1 MTEARSFIQVF
12 LDQLEAEPT
21 KAHVTEI
28 HGPTALPFDGK
39 TLGALVARAR
49 GALRARGVAPGAR
62 VGLLAPNSA
71 HWVAADVALLAEGT
85 IVVPLYARQEPA
97 ELVAMM
103 HDAGTTLVVCGT
115 EKLADGVRAHWPEAP
130 IVMLDALFAGEPV
143 HAPAVPRAATDCV
156 TIVYTSGTS
165 GEPKG
170 VMITRAGVDHMLPVT
185 RDGLSELMGARAG
198 QDRLFHYLPFCFMGS
213 RIVLWT
219 ALYRAGGI
227 LVSTSLENL
236 AEELKTAKPHYFL
249 NVPALLER
257 IKKGVESKLATQARP
272 VRALYARGVSA
283 YQRTAAGTASGF
295 DRAVLAL
302 AKRVVFERVRQQ
314 IGADL
319 VCLICG
325 SAPLHPDTQR
335 WFEML
340 GVPVYQVY
348 GLTETT
354 AIVTMDVPGR
364 GAAGKVGV
372 VIRGVEMRLGEG
384 DELLV
389 RGPNVFAGYWQRP
402 EATAAALA
410 DDWFH
415 TGDQCAIDAG
425 GNLEVIGRVGN
436 LLVAESGHNIAPE
449 PIEAKILAELGGAEN
464 CVVLGHGRPY
474 LTAIVTGKLA
484 AADVQ
489 TALDRVNETLPHYR
503 RVRKFHVSSEPFT
516 IESGLLTANQKLRRK
531 AIEKHY
537 AAAVQE
543 LYA

>member
-1 MTEARSFIQVF
+1 MTEDRAFVQVF
-12 LDQLEAEPT
+12 LDQLSAAPDR
-21 KAHVTEI
+21 AHLTEV
-28 HGPTALPFDGK
+28 HGASLRPFDGR
-39 TLGALVARAR
+39 ALAGLIARAR
-49 GALRARGVAPGAR
+49 GALRARGVVPGDR
-62 VGLLAPNSA
+62 VALLAPNSA
-71 HWVAADVALLAEGT
+71 HWAAADVAMLAEGA

-115 EKLADGVRAHWPEAP
+115 PALEDSVRAQWPDAP
-130 IVMLDALFAGEPV
+130 IAQLDTLFEGVPLNE
-143 HAPAVPRAATDCV
+143 PAVPRAPSDCV

-185 RDGLSELMGARAG
+185 RDGLRDLMGAR
-198 QDRLFHYLPFCFMGS
+198 QNEERVFHYLPFCFMGS

-227 LVSTSLENL
+227 LVSTNLENL

-257 IKKGVESKLATQARP
+257 IKKGVESKLATQPRL
-272 VRALYARGVSA
+272 VRALYARGVNASR
-283 YQRTAAGTASGF
+283 RTLEGTASTL
-295 DRAVLAL
+295 DRAALLLAR
-302 AKRVVFERVRQQ
+302 RVVFERIRQQ
-314 IGADL
+314 IGAEL

-340 GVPVYQVY
+340 GIPVYQVY

-354 AIVTMDVPGR
+354 AIVTMDIPGQVVPGR
-364 GAAGKVGV
+364 VGV
-372 VIRGVEMRLGEG
+372 AIRGVEMRLGEG
-384 DELLV
+384 DELLI
-389 RGPNVFAGYWQRP
+389 RGPNVFGGYWKKP
-402 EATAAALA
+402 EATVAALT
-410 DDWFH
+410 DGWFH
-415 TGDQCAIDAG
+415 TGDQCSVDAK
-425 GNLEVIGRVGN
+425 GNLEIIGRVGN

-449 PIEAKILAELGGAEN
+449 PIEAKILAELGAAEN
-464 CVVLGHGRPY
+464 CVVLGHGRPF
-474 LTAIVTGKLA
+474 LTAIVTGKVDA
-484 AADVQ
+484 AEVQ
-489 TALDRVNETLPHYR
+489 LALDRVNATLPHYR
-503 RVRKFHVSSEPFT
+503 RVRRFHVARETFT
-516 IESGLLTANQKLRRK
+516 IESGLLTANQKLRRR

-537 AAAVQE
+537 ADAVTE